1 MSEIDFAVLVLVR
14 ELYLPEGSVA
24 PSARARI
31 QMPLPLFGCEML
43 SPKSSITAVRV
54 ELEAS
59 VR

>member
-14 ELYLPEGSVA
+14 ELRTSVDA
-24 PSARARI
+24 AGRARAQI

-54 ELEAS
+54 KLEAS

>member
-1 MSEIDFAVLVLVR
+1 MAASDVAVFELVR
-14 ELYLPEGSVA
+14 KLRTSVDA
-24 PSARARI
+24 AGRARAQI